1 MKLLLAAI
9 LLASMTLAGCSGVR
23 IYEIKKDR
31 VDQRVEGNRGYIKG
45 TPPPAP
51 IKGGVPKRTLI
62 GIDMEVPILPGEEG
76 YKPTSGDTVIYAE
89 DIKMEPKRGIE
100 PEAVYE
106 EEVVIVGE
114 KVMPKRKMPVVV
126 EEETVVEE
134 EEIWVK

>member
-1 MKLLLAAI
+1 
-9 LLASMTLAGCSGVR
+9 MTLVGCSGVR

-62 GIDMEVPILPGEEG
+62 GIDMEVPILPGEKG
-76 YKPTSGDTVIYAE
+76 YEPTAGGTVIYEE
-89 DIKMEPKRGIE
+89 DIKMEPGRGIG

-114 KVMPKRKMPVVV
+114 KVMPKRRMPVVV
-126 EEETVVEE
+126 EEETGVEE
-134 EEIWVK
+134 EEVWVK